1 MDRNEY
7 RTSEG
12 SCIISEDVIASI
24 ASSAALEVPGVA
36 GMAQRPADIRGI
48 IGNAAAKAV
57 RVLNN
62 ESETI
67 LDVYINI
74 KLGARIPDVAP
85 AVQHGVKVAVQSM
98 TGKPVNKVNV
108 HIAGIVLKRTK
119 RLLLIWAEPP
129 RVVEGF
135 FIAKQQGPG
144 TRTQSSIA
152 VECGVFIMVDVVFWV
167 IL

>member
-85 AVQHGVKVAVQSM
+85 AVQHGV
-98 TGKPVNKVNV
+98 
-108 HIAGIVLKRTK
+108 
-119 RLLLIWAEPP
+119 
-129 RVVEGF
+129 
-135 FIAKQQGPG
+135 
-144 TRTQSSIA
+144 
-152 VECGVFIMVDVVFWV
+152 
-167 IL
+167 